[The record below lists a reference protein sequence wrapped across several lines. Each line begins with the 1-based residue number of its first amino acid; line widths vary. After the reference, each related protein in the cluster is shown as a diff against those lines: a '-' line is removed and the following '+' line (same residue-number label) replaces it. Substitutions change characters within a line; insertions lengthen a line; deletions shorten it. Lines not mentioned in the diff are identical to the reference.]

1 MIGPAEDRVQGALHC
16 PWRVC
21 QGGFQSGVAPG
32 AASGEKAPSRL
43 DHRLARSAP
52 ELKRIRAGPTG
63 CVRLRWRVR
72 DRLNEPLPARRGCS
86 GIGNHSG
93 LMMASLCEKFDVQH
107 KHPPNAGTAPAT
119 GTTGVPCCTGTTWR
133 RSPSGGYEGAASND
147 PKLQRAVTTT
157 VPGSARACARA
168 ATLGTSPKISLV
180 ASTTTGPRSMA
191 TRAAMPSLMSVRGH
205 PRLLS
210 ALQPLPLFTPF
221 SDIVAAPR

>member
-1 MIGPAEDRVQGALHC
+1 MDRKSFRRVSRRHAPTSIVAPLLVTTRDWAGRGSCPGCPALPLACLPGRFSV
-16 PWRVC
+16 R
-21 QGGFQSGVAPG
+21 SSPG

-147 PKLQRAVTTT
+147 R
-157 VPGSARACARA
+157 S
-168 ATLGTSPKISLV
+168 SS
-180 ASTTTGPRSMA
+180 GP
-191 TRAAMPSLMSVRGH
+191 
-205 PRLLS
+205 
-210 ALQPLPLFTPF
+210 
-221 SDIVAAPR
+221 